1 MLYTVDSD
9 FHADMSEV
17 IDSPEI
23 KLRLL
28 RYFDLL
34 PEEEDHDEELG
45 IILFK
50 LLRSKS
56 DDMNNV
62 LNLVDANLETI
73 YRVSFNLTPDKWTS
87 RMVKKS
93 MKEYSEYIESNGRP
107 IEQKELSIINI
118 LDLKKTLIKYFGLV
132 ITKDSNQDLSSELLN
147 KIDWLNLQSKVTKNS
162 IIKKLMIEETTLDKL
177 VIHLTELK
185 EAFVES
191 K

>member
-107 IEQKELSIINI
+107 IEQKELSIIDI

-162 IIKKLMIEETTLDKL
+162 IIKKLMIEETALDKL

>member
-1 MLYTVDSD
+1 MLYRIDSD

-107 IEQKELSIINI
+107 IEQKELSIIDI

-162 IIKKLMIEETTLDKL
+162 IIKKLMIEETALDKL

>member
-107 IEQKELSIINI
+107 IEQKELSIIDI

>member
-147 KIDWLNLQSKVTKNS
+147 KIDWVNLQSKVTKNS